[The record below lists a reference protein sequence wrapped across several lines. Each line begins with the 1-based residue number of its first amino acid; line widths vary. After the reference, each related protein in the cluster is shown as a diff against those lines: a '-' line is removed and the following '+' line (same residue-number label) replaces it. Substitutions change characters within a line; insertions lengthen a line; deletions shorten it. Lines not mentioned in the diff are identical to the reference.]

1 MDPCSHKLLR
11 DKDGPTEFIDWRGPA
26 SSTYSRVFH
35 VAVVYWFRVQ
45 STDFLG
51 LPAPDFE
58 GSVRLLPQPVTHASL
73 CRATGCR
80 KPGFAGMLVHLYSS
94 C

>member
-1 MDPCSHKLLR
+1 MDPLSSSIGAVQRHQLTPVFSMWPWSI
-11 DKDGPTEFIDWRGPA
+11 GSEFK
-26 SSTYSRVFH
+26 F
-35 VAVVYWFRVQ
+35 
-45 STDFLG
+45 TDSLG

-80 KPGFAGMLVHLYSS
+80 KPSFAGMLVRLYSS